1 MPREG
6 SRDLTKEKFWRREVG
21 GQARSGLSVRVWCR
35 EHNLN
40 EPAFYWWRRRLG
52 QTQRRR
58 KSRFR
63 KPALVPVRVSVLK
76 ADSAESSIEIVLP
89 GARRIRVSGPVDRQM
104 LADVVAVLEA
114 PGC

>member
-6 SRDLTKEKFWRREVG
+6 SRDRTKEKFWRRVVG
-21 GQARSGLSVRVWCR
+21 GHARSGLPVRAWCR
-35 EHNLN
+35 EHDLN
-40 EPAFYWWRRRLG
+40 EPAFYWWRRRLAR
-52 QTQRRR
+52 TDRER

-63 KPALVPVRVSVLK
+63 KPALVPVRVSVPE

-104 LADVVAVLEA
+104 LADVLAVLEA